1 LAGGGGYEYGEYP
14 YGGGGGMDT
23 VDEHYHPMN
32 HRLEVEGMDREDSG
46 MREDMTVDVKVV
58 EREPDDV
65 MLVRHWTADG
75 AARHW

>member
-1 LAGGGGYEYGEYP
+1 
-14 YGGGGGMDT
+14 
-23 VDEHYHPMN
+23 
-32 HRLEVEGMDREDSG
+32 MDREDSG

-65 MLVRHWTADG
+65 MLMRHWTADG

>member
-1 LAGGGGYEYGEYP
+1 
-14 YGGGGGMDT
+14 MDT
-23 VDEHYHPMN
+23 VDDHYHPMN
-32 HRLEVEGMDREDSG
+32 HRLEVEDMDREDSG

-58 EREPDDV
+58 ERGPDDV